1 MQLNSSSTW
10 PARQLLISQRLRQR
24 RTDLRLTQ
32 LDVVTRL
39 AGLGVQ
45 TSNRALSSLER
56 GAGVDVAKL
65 PELAAALECSV
76 TYLIGL
82 TSDPSRW
89 DPDPARA
96 PRARRARKAAPR
108 HGGSGGARPA
118 EPVESATASLI
129 IGTEIPERAL
139 RLGSDVDGVR

>member
-1 MQLNSSSTW
+1 MQLNSSPW
-10 PARQLLISQRLRQR
+10 AARQLLISQRLRQR

-32 LDVVTRL
+32 LDVVSRL

-65 PELAAALECSV
+65 PELAAALECTV

-82 TSDPSRW
+82 TVDPAHW
-89 DPDPARA
+89 EPDPAPVAR
-96 PRARRARKAAPR
+96 PRKARPPVARRRRAGGSRPAAP
-108 HGGSGGARPA
+108 AEAPA
-118 EPVESATASLI
+118 PSLI
-129 IGTEIPERAL
+129 IGADVPERDL
-139 RLGSDVDGVR
+139 RLGAGTP

>member
-1 MQLNSSSTW
+1 MQLNSSTW
-10 PARQLLISQRLRQR
+10 AARQLLISQRLRQR

-32 LDVVTRL
+32 LDVVNRL

-65 PELAAALECSV
+65 PELAGALECSV

-82 TSDPSRW
+82 TADPMRW
-89 DPDPARA
+89 EPDPAPATR
-96 PRARRARKAAPR
+96 PRRARPAAPR
-108 HGGSGGARPA
+108 HRRAAVAPPA
-118 EPVESATASLI
+118 AQDDTATPSLI
-129 IGTEIPERAL
+129 IGADVPERDL
-139 RLGSDVDGVR
+139 RLGAGVDGTP